1 MSDLLTISYR
11 SLARLREPTSQLQAI
26 LKESRRRNAELGIT
40 GILLFDGT
48 YFMQTI
54 EGPLDNSATL
64 FARIVEDGRHD
75 EVVPFGV
82 AKIATRAFPDW
93 TMELIGP
100 EVTADIVP
108 DMEEFDFTDRRLR
121 LVHKAVMNIAA

>member
-1 MSDLLTISYR
+1 MSELLTISYR

-54 EGPLDNSATL
+54 EGPLDNAASL
-64 FARIVEDGRHD
+64 FARIVDDGRHD

-82 AKIATRAFPDW
+82 AKIAKRAFPDW

>member
-1 MSDLLTISYR
+1 MSELMTISYR
-11 SLARLREPTSQLQAI
+11 SLARLREPSSQLQAI
-26 LKESRRRNAELGIT
+26 LEESRQRNDELGVT

-54 EGPLDNSATL
+54 EGPVEATASV

-75 EVVPFGV
+75 DVVPFGV
-82 AKIATRAFPDW
+82 AKIAKRAFPDW

-121 LVHKAVMNIAA
+121 LVHKAVKKIAA

>member
-11 SLARLREPTSQLQAI
+11 SLARLREPTNQLQAI
-26 LKESRRRNAELGIT
+26 LKESRRRNVELGIT

-82 AKIATRAFPDW
+82 AKIAKRAFPDW